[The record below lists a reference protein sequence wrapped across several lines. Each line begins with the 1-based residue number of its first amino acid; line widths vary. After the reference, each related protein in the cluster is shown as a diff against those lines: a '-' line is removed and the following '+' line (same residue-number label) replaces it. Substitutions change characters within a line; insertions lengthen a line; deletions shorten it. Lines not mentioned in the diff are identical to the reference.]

1 MNEKLAVGRIVT
13 THGLRG
19 EVKVKSFSGETEHF
33 RGITEI
39 EIRGKTGVF
48 TKRIESMKFTGKGVI
63 LKIEGFDTVTEAQ
76 KITGGTLW
84 ADRMYC
90 APLGDNEY
98 YTADLCGC
106 RVTCRGKQYG
116 TVVHVVAGIQADL
129 LEVEGGDGTYRYLP
143 CMDVFIAKLDLEEMN
158 IELRDDWIM
167 Q

>member
-1 MNEKLAVGRIVT
+1 MKEKLAVGRIVT
-13 THGLRG
+13 THGLGG

-33 RGITEI
+33 RTIKEI
-39 EIRGKTGVF
+39 EIHGKTGVF
-48 TKRIESMKFTGKGVI
+48 TKRIESIKFTGKGVV
-63 LKIEGFDTVTEAQ
+63 LKFEGCDTVTEAQ

-84 ADRMYC
+84 AERMYC

-106 RVTCRGKQYG
+106 SVTCRGKEYG
-116 TVVHVVAGIQADL
+116 TVVHVVAGVQADL
-129 LEVEGGDGTYRYLP
+129 LEVEGRDGTYRYLP
-143 CMDVFIAKLDLEEMN
+143 CMDVFISKMDLEEMN